1 MSRLPVFKKTWGRD
15 GVTVRVAAIAGG
27 TTAEKEGCRSS
38 IKLSGASDGHNVK

>member
-15 GVTVRVAAIAGG
+15 GVTVHVAAIAGG